1 MQRFSAQPGF
11 LQRRASGNGA
21 MPLKGPAPDLQDR
34 TGFTSGAG
42 AAGARLMRQRQ
53 RAATPFSATGT
64 CFSLAKK
71 NAGNNA
77 GAGMHL
83 QKDQLIFRRI
93 RCQARNIRE

>member
-42 AAGARLMRQRQ
+42 AMGTQLICQRQ
-53 RAATPFSATGT
+53 RAATHFSVRGT

-77 GAGMHL
+77 GASIRL

-93 RCQARNIRE
+93 RCHARNIHG